1 MIGISP
7 KVLALGVVASLLAST
22 VVAHGYRSG
31 ALSIQHPWSRETA
44 VGQAVGGGFL
54 TIANSGTR
62 DDRLLSG
69 TSPVAAEVQLHTM
82 TMDGGVMRMRQ
93 VTDGIAVPAK
103 GAVELKPGGYHLM
116 FMGLRRQL
124 RQGER
129 FPVTLQFQRAGNVT
143 VQFAVQPVGSTGPM
157 EGGHAGH

>member
-1 MIGISP
+1 MMDISP
-7 KVLALGVVASLLAST
+7 KALTLGAVASLTASAA
-22 VVAHGYRSG
+22 VAHGYRSG

-54 TIANSGTR
+54 TVANSGTR

-69 TSPVAAEVQLHTM
+69 TTPVAAEVQLHTM
-82 TMDGGVMRMRQ
+82 RMDGGVMRMRQ

-103 GAVELKPGGYHLM
+103 GSVELKPGGYHIM

-129 FPVTLQFQRAGNVT
+129 FPVTLRFRRAGSVT
-143 VQFAVQPVGSTGPM
+143 VQFAVQPVGATGPM

>member
-1 MIGISP
+1 MSISP
-7 KVLALGVVASLLAST
+7 KALALGAVVTLMASAAA
-22 VVAHGYRSG
+22 AHGYRSG
-31 ALSIQHPWSRETA
+31 VLSIQHPWSRETA

-103 GAVELKPGGYHLM
+103 GSVELKSGGYHLM

-129 FPVTLQFQRAGNVT
+129 IPVTLRFQRAGNVT

-157 EGGHAGH
+157 EGGHASH

>member
-1 MIGISP
+1 MMGISS
-7 KVLALGVVASLLAST
+7 KALALGVVASLTASAA
-22 VVAHGYRSG
+22 VAHGYRSG

-54 TIANSGTR
+54 TIANGGTR

-69 TSPVAAEVQLHTM
+69 TSPVAAEIQFHTM
-82 TMDGGVMRMRQ
+82 TMGGGVMRMRQ

-103 GAVELKPGGYHLM
+103 GAVELKPGGYHIM

-124 RQGER
+124 RQGDR
-129 FPVTLQFQRAGNVT
+129 FPVTLRFQRAGNVT
-143 VQFAVQPVGSTGPM
+143 VQFAVQPVGSVSPM
-157 EGGHAGH
+157 EAEHAGH

>member
-1 MIGISP
+1 MMGISP
-7 KVLALGVVASLLAST
+7 KALALGAVAGLTASAA
-22 VVAHGYRSG
+22 VAHGYRTG

-69 TSPVAAEVQLHTM
+69 TSPVAEDVQLHTM
-82 TMDGGVMRMRQ
+82 SMDGGVMRMRQ
-93 VTDGIAVPAK
+93 VTDGIAIPAR
-103 GAVELKPGGYHLM
+103 GSAELKPGSYHLM

-129 FPVTLQFQRAGNVT
+129 FPVTLRFQRAGNVT
-143 VQFAVQPVGSTGPM
+143 VQFAVQPVGSTGPV
-157 EGGHAGH
+157 EGRHAGH

>member
-1 MIGISP
+1 MTGISR
-7 KVLALGVVASLLAST
+7 KALALGAVFGLIASAAA
-22 VVAHGYRSG
+22 AHGYRSG

-54 TIANSGTR
+54 TITNSGAR
-62 DDRLLSG
+62 EDRLISG
-69 TSPVAAEVQLHTM
+69 TTPVAAEVQLHTM
-82 TMDGGVMRMRQ
+82 TMDGGIMRMRQ

-103 GAVELKPGGYHLM
+103 GSVELKPGGYHIM
-116 FMGLRRQL
+116 FMGLKRQL

-129 FPVTLQFQRAGNVT
+129 FPVTLRFQRARSVV

>member
-1 MIGISP
+1 MMDISP
-7 KVLALGVVASLLAST
+7 KALALGAVASLTASAA
-22 VVAHGYRSG
+22 VAHGYRSG

-54 TIANSGTR
+54 TVANSGTR

-69 TSPVAAEVQLHTM
+69 TTPVAAEVQLHTM
-82 TMDGGVMRMRQ
+82 KMDGGVMRMRQ

-103 GAVELKPGGYHLM
+103 GSVELKPGGYHIM

-129 FPVTLQFQRAGNVT
+129 FPVTLRFRRAGSVT
-143 VQFAVQPVGSTGPM
+143 VQFAVQPVGATGPM